1 MSASSVPTVERR
13 VVLLSVA
20 SAMGASV
27 FFSVNDASIKFLSG
41 GYALHEIVFFRSLIG
56 VLLLSVI
63 VLPFHGGLAVLRTQV
78 LGQHILRSC
87 FVVVSNLFFFLGL
100 AALPL
105 ANVVALFFVAPLLIT
120 ALSVPLLGEKVG
132 VQRWSAVGVGLAGV
146 IIMLRPG
153 TGLFQP
159 AMLLP
164 LGAAVSYAML
174 HMMTRRMGGTESA
187 LTMTVY
193 NQIIF
198 AAVSLIIGL
207 GLGNGAFATESDPS
221 LAFLLRAWQVPA
233 LADIGIFLVLGI
245 CSTMGGLLISQ
256 AYRQCPAAIVAPFE
270 YVAMPLAIVSG
281 LVIFGEWPE
290 PFAWIGIALICGAG
304 LFVVWRETRANPED
318 PPNAAAPANLR
329 LSAMGGATEKD

>member
-1 MSASSVPTVERR
+1 M
-13 VVLLSVA
+13 
-20 SAMGASV
+20 
-27 FFSVNDASIKFLSG
+27 
-41 GYALHEIVFFRSLIG
+41 
-56 VLLLSVI
+56 
-63 VLPFHGGLAVLRTQV
+63 LRTQV

-174 HMMTRRMGGTESA
+174 HMMTRRMGGTEST